1 MAAEP
6 APESQ
11 RIDRFLWFA
20 RLDRSRSAAQA
31 LCEKGHVRLDGRRV
45 DRAHAPVRIG
55 SVLSLPLP
63 AGVRVIRVERLPH
76 RRGPAPEAAGLYRD
90 LTSPPERNPPIDEA
104 RGRE

>member
-1 MAAEP
+1 MGAEP
-6 APESQ
+6 SPASQ

-20 RLDRSRSAAQA
+20 RLTKSRSQAQA

-45 DRAHAPVRIG
+45 ERAHVPVRVG

-76 RRGPAPEAAGLYRD
+76 RRGPAPEAKALYRD
-90 LTSPPERNPPIDEA
+90 LTSPLQRNPPIDEA
-104 RGRE
+104 QGRE